1 MIVLRKR
8 VSCSVLL
15 GLVLT
20 STAQAFTPIGTTSTV
35 PASATVCRVSN
46 TGWDNE
52 NYLNSLDK
60 DQDNQNEAN
69 DEYYRMSKFGRT
81 EGQDRQQWLPQQTV
95 FDVENDE
102 WPDFDGGA
110 GSNNPEELPAFL
122 QDDPYQQQQQQQFN
136 LQRQEQQQGI
146 ASYGQQQPQRVT
158 PYEQQPQVS
167 DAWAQQF
174 PQNPQ
179 INQQQQPQTEAPD
192 PYTQQLA
199 DKQQQ
204 YVQQQEQQQPPPGDG
219 RDELP
224 NDNIDGAVFTDA
236 MKAKVKASHS
246 AADESSGGGRLFREM
261 MAKAQQQAK
270 LAQSQQQ
277 QQQQQQPPTVDIPGN
292 AMDLSVAE
300 QAKLFRD
307 IMAQR
312 QHEQLQQ
319 QSRFGP
325 SLAQQQ
331 QRQHEQEMQSYAQK
345 QLPNYPY
352 GEQSAK
358 PQFLPPGT
366 GYDGRKIGRNRD
378 AYMISTTAD
387 VYFAQLK
394 QDSSSRNMARI
405 NGDDTKANEVFGDP
419 AIQDITLAVN
429 PYQKEARLKERDVL
443 ETIPEEALLFQ
454 DYGNKPPP
462 DRHSSGISY
471 KEKMEQAKRN
481 KANNSGNGGNENPN
495 NNNNNNNNSSG
506 IPSFPRPTGGGQAW

>member
-1 MIVLRKR
+1 MILLFRKMIF
-8 VSCSVLL
+8 CAALL
-15 GLVLT
+15 VGLVLPSIT
-20 STAQAFTPIGTTSTV
+20 QAFTPAASTV
-35 PASATVCRVSN
+35 PTAATVCRVSN

-60 DQDNQNEAN
+60 DKDNQNEAN
-69 DEYYRMSKFGRT
+69 DEYYRMSKYGRT

-110 GSNNPEELPAFL
+110 GNINDNSEGPPAFL
-122 QDDPYQQQQQQQFN
+122 QDDPFQQQQQFN
-136 LQRQEQQQGI
+136 LQQQEGI
-146 ASYGQQQPQRVT
+146 PPYGQQQPQRVT

-174 PQNPQ
+174 PQNSQ
-179 INQQQQPQTEAPD
+179 QRQQQPQADAPD
-192 PYTQQLA
+192 PYTQQMA

-204 YVQQQEQQQPPPGDG
+204 YVQQQEPEQQQQQQQQPSPGDG

-246 AADESSGGGRLFREM
+246 VADESSGGGRLFREM
-261 MAKAQQQAK
+261 MAKAQQHAR
-270 LAQSQQQ
+270 LAQSQQS
-277 QQQQQQPPTVDIPGN
+277 QPPTVDIPGN

-319 QSRFGP
+319 QNRFGP
-325 SLAQQQ
+325 SPAQQQ

-366 GYDGRKIGRNRD
+366 GFDGRKIGRNRD

-419 AIQDITLAVN
+419 TIQDITLAVN
-429 PYQKEARLKERDVL
+429 PYQMEARLKERDVL

-471 KEKMEQAKRN
+471 KEKFEQAQRD
-481 KANNSGNGGNENPN
+481 KANHNGNGGNDNANINNSNSN
-495 NNNNNNNNSSG
+495 NNPGN
-506 IPSFPRPTGGGQAW
+506 PSFPPPTGGGQPW